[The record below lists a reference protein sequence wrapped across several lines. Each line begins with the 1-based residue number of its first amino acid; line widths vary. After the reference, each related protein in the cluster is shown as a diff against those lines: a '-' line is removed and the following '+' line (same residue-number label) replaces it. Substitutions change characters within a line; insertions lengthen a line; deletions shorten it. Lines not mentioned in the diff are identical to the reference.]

1 MMIDDFQLIIAM
13 ILQSNMVLFLIFPNR
28 FFWLGDAYFKHSV
41 PSVDSSQRR
50 RSPLATSLYWRLR
63 SWRTSGSER
72 RALQLWVHLVCIM
85 HVGDPLFIEEV
96 IFKQSALEPSGL
108 ASHFM
113 DFLFGQTDDYT
124 KKLAEG
130 QLQHLLPP
138 WRRNLL
144 RRRSSRLHRRCHRS
158 RCQSARDWAAA
169 IGFLGEH
176 ENQQYQHFQPAVS
189 QSVSSPVSQLA
200 S

>member
-1 MMIDDFQLIIAM
+1 MFAKYDDDFQLIIAM

-72 RALQLWVHLVCIM
+72 QALQLWVHLVCIM
-85 HVGDPLFIEEV
+85 HVGDPLFIEGV
-96 IFKQSALEPSGL
+96 IFKQSALEPSNL
-108 ASHFM
+108 ASHFV

-130 QLQHLLPP
+130 LLGSAPSCSTCCRLGGATCCAAGPAGSTADATDPAANPHEIGRRLGVP
-138 WRRNLL
+138 W
-144 RRRSSRLHRRCHRS
+144 
-158 RCQSARDWAAA
+158 
-169 IGFLGEH
+169 
-176 ENQQYQHFQPAVS
+176 
-189 QSVSSPVSQLA
+189 
-200 S
+200 